1 MTVTDFLGTTE
12 SCEKE
17 STVATAKDVAL
28 RAGTSTAV
36 VSYVF
41 NNGPRNVSE
50 PTRQR
55 VLRAAEALNY
65 QPNALARA
73 LSAGKTSSIGLIVPN
88 ICNPWF
94 AELARAIEEVATLR
108 GHLLLIG
115 DSAMM
120 QSQERGHVRSFI
132 ERKVDSVILVS
143 LLDDPELY
151 ALEQAGIPVVVLH
164 PIPDKDLASTLT
176 IDFVEAARTATE
188 HLIEHGYE
196 SIGLLNGPSDSAGS
210 RQHREGF
217 KRAIAGAGLRSSE
230 RSSAISRGAAAELT
244 RDWLLGPDRP
254 RAIYATTDEQAFGVL
269 FAAFRLGLNV
279 PADLAVV
286 GFDGTDNCQFSIP
299 PLTTVQQPTA
309 RIAARAVELLIGRHQ
324 DDVPVHES
332 LPYAFVARGS
342 CGCAD

>member
-1 MTVTDFLGTTE
+1 M
-12 SCEKE
+12 
-17 STVATAKDVAL
+17 ATAKDVAL

-50 PTRQR
+50 PTKQR
-55 VLRAAEALNY
+55 VLRAAEDLNY
-65 QPNALARA
+65 KPNALARA

-115 DSAMM
+115 DSAML
-120 QSQERGHVRSFI
+120 QAQERGHVRSFI
-132 ERKVDSVILVS
+132 ERQVDSVIMVS
-143 LLDDPELY
+143 LLDEPELD

-164 PIPDKDLASTLT
+164 PIPDEDLASTLT
-176 IDFVEAARTATE
+176 IDFVDAARTATA
-188 HLIEHGYE
+188 HLIGHGYE

-217 KRAIAGAGLRSSE
+217 TRALAGTGIRIDERSSE
-230 RSSAISRGAAAELT
+230 ISRGNAAELA
-244 RDWLLGPDRP
+244 RDWLRGDERP
-254 RAIYATTDEQAFGVL
+254 RAIYAATDEQAFGVL
-269 FAAFRLGLNV
+269 FAAYSLGLTV
-279 PADLAVV
+279 PDDLAVV
-286 GFDGTDNCQFSIP
+286 GFDGTANCEFSIP
-299 PLTTVQQPTA
+299 PLTSVQQPTA
-309 RIAARAVELLIGRHQ
+309 RIAARAVELLIGRHP

-332 LPYAFVARGS
+332 LPYSFVTRGS
-342 CGCAD
+342 CGCAG